1 MENEKIK
8 ITQESLNILLN
19 PSSISK
25 QNIWEINIT
34 KILQLLIK
42 MLEQSDDKDLRI
54 AGIAALSSSLIHK
67 MKVESIFAL
76 HKSAIK
82 KETPVKK
89 RKEINI
95 QLIDMPYRHES
106 TYPVTL
112 DELLNIL
119 EKLVGTIINP
129 ISKKN
134 ELENIEAI
142 PDFNEYLVTIE
153 NIIKEYEEIVLNKI
167 KDSNIIYFSEIVNK
181 LNSLETTRYFFA
193 ILFLA
198 KDKKIELEQSYKDIK
213 IINSKNKIKNE

>member
-82 KETPVKK
+82 KEMSVKK
-89 RKEINI
+89 RKEMNI
-95 QLIDMPYRHES
+95 QLIDMPYRYES

-134 ELENIEAI
+134 KLENIEAI